1 MAYAQDTTVAVER
14 SRAEIE
20 RILTRYGATSF
31 AYMTNE
37 RSAVICFVAK
47 GKMVK
52 FLLPLP
58 DRNDRRFWFTPTRKN
73 RRNEREAHREWE
85 QACRSKWRALCLC
98 IKAKL
103 EAVESGITTF
113 EAEFLAH
120 FVIPGGGTF
129 GEWAI
134 PQIDEASRTGKMPA
148 LALLG
153 DTVRHPHQ

>member
-1 MAYAQDTTVAVER
+1 MSFATDTTVSVEKSR
-14 SRAEIE
+14 SEIE
-20 RILTRYGATSF
+20 RILARYGASSF

-37 RSAVICFVAK
+37 TSAVICFVAK

-58 DRNDRRFWFTPTRKN
+58 DRSDKRFWFTPTRRN
-73 RRNEREAHREWE
+73 RRSEQEAYREWV

-98 IKAKL
+98 VKAKF

-120 FVIPGGGTF
+120 SVIPGGGSF

-134 PQIDEASRTGKMPA
+134 PQLEEGPDWKNAPA
-148 LALLG
+148 CALSS
-153 DTVRHPHQ
+153 VKSPRQIH